1 MDSHIDQA
9 GRTDRPSP
17 YAQDAHLLAGNG
29 AQIIGK
35 VNPDLSIKVLSSL
48 DLGTG
53 VGESSGLRV
62 PSETGEWREGSEKGN
77 RAHHRLSPRDRDGVR
92 RKMWGS
98 DRPDL
103 PPADYNLANT
113 VVEISH
119 QHREI
124 FAYD

>member
-1 MDSHIDQA
+1 MEAVAAPRVTCAYLNSYVGRNVTIVGKVIQLRGEDAIIDSDGNITAHLN
-9 GRTDRPSP
+9 R
-17 YAQDAHLLAGNG
+17 DAHLLAGNG

-53 VGESSGLRV
+53 V
-62 PSETGEWREGSEKGN
+62 
-77 RAHHRLSPRDRDGVR
+77 
-92 RKMWGS
+92 
-98 DRPDL
+98 
-103 PPADYNLANT
+103 DYNLANT

-119 QHREI
+119 QHRDI